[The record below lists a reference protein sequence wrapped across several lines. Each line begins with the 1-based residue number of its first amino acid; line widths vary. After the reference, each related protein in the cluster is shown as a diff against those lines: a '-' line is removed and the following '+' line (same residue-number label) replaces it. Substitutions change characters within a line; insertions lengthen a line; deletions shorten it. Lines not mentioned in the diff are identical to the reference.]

1 MIYFKRKYK
10 LLIILSLYREE
21 IIIEYNMLK
30 SMPPIKKYFATFSFF
45 LKFNISSK
53 GTRSRIEYLIIES

>member
-1 MIYFKRKYK
+1 MIYFRKYK

-21 IIIEYNMLK
+21 IIIEYNILK
-30 SMPPIKKYFATFSFF
+30 SMPPIKNILLLLFIF

-53 GTRSRIEYLIIES
+53 GTRSRMSI